1 MASTYAPYA
10 GHRRVVTGQLA
21 WPRSSQPLFLLV
33 AGAVFIVS
41 ALALLGSQAGL
52 FQRAVSSAST
62 TTVQSPVS
70 GPSVALAPADVE
82 RVLSYARAM
91 QPDDTLIQVR
101 PGVFAKQSN
110 VQGVTING
118 STVYYDIVSH
128 QSFGPLRS
136 GQLTENQVKVLARD
150 AQSGS
155 MILIYAKK

>member
-10 GHRRVVTGQLA
+10 GRSQGVAGQRT
-21 WPRSSQPLFLLV
+21 WPGSAQPVFLLV

-41 ALALLGSQAGL
+41 ALAMLVSQADL
-52 FQRAVSSAST
+52 FQRAVSSTSA
-62 TTVQSPVS
+62 TTVQSPAI
-70 GPSVALAPADVE
+70 GPTVALAPADIE

-91 QPDDTLIQVR
+91 QPDDALIQAR

-110 VQGVTING
+110 VQGVTVNG
-118 STVYYDIVSH
+118 ATVYYDIVSH
-128 QSFGPLRS
+128 QSYGPLRS
-136 GQLTENQVKVLARD
+136 GQLTESQVKILARD